1 MGSTTMTSWELILI
15 YLIYSVYGSGKSS
28 YEKSRMKLKFLLHE
42 YVESNGLSLTRQ
54 NTIEKQYPDVQCEND
69 FTGVC
74 TGNKEKLL
82 GVMFEAYK
90 FRLYQVENNIQK
102 YNRIKSFVQITGN
115 KGSKKNDF

>member
-1 MGSTTMTSWELILI
+1 
-15 YLIYSVYGSGKSS
+15 
-28 YEKSRMKLKFLLHE
+28 MKQNDFLF
-42 YVESNGLSLTRQ
+42 SKRQ

-90 FRLYQVENNIQK
+90 FRVGLIFEESQILK
-102 YNRIKSFVQITGN
+102 FLFSFT
-115 KGSKKNDF
+115 K